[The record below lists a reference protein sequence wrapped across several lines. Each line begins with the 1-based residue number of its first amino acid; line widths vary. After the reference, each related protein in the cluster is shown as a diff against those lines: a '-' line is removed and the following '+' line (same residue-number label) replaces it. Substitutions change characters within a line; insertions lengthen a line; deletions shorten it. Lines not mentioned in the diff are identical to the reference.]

1 MNERTRV
8 LAVAGTDGWIRH
20 RLSRA
25 VAGAGIT
32 VRDMGAGSAGLRG
45 VDTLVLLPTMVPTS
59 PRSAVRDVGVA
70 SAGVLFA
77 ATRADSVPRI
87 VMLSRAHSGD
97 APTDSYLG
105 ALATVERMAVN
116 TGAKVTIVRVT
127 HPFGD
132 RSDPGPFVDA
142 LLHRRATPEANTEAN
157 GVDPVVEPVHVDTV
171 VDVLVAAIDGRL
183 SPGLSEVGGPDRMPL
198 SAFLAT
204 AQAAGLDGRSSARRR
219 LRLFGGGDPLADLLA
234 RDAVASSRY
243 RPPVDARRPSLAD
256 AWHPSS
262 H

>member
-59 PRSAVRDVGVA
+59 ARSAVRDVGVG

-77 ATRADSVPRI
+77 ATRADSVPHI
-87 VMLSRAHSGD
+87 VMLSRVHSAD
-97 APTDSYLG
+97 APPGSYLG

-116 TGAKVTIVRVT
+116 AGAKVTIVRVT

-142 LLHRRATPEANTEAN
+142 LLHRRAKAEAN
-157 GVDPVVEPVHVDTV
+157 GGDPVVEPVHVDTV

-183 SPGLSEVGGPDRMPL
+183 SPGLREVGGPDRMPL
-198 SAFLAT
+198 SAFLAA
-204 AQAAGLDGRSSARRR
+204 AQAAGLDGHSSAKRRF
-219 LRLFGGGDPLADLLA
+219 RLFGGADPLADVLA
-234 RDAVASSRY
+234 RDAVAASRY
-243 RPPVDARRPSLAD
+243 RPPVDVRRLSLAD
-256 AWHPSS
+256 AWGPSS